1 MDYLM
6 GLKGKDFVM
15 VCSDSSA
22 VQQIITI
29 KHDED
34 KLIQVDD
41 HALLATSGELTP
53 AWPRRLS
60 YIYWLFYMA
69 SRLCLIL
76 EWHLLPALSPQAP
89 AHKYSCLTGEAG
101 DRVQFTEFIKA
112 NIQLYKLRNG
122 RGLST
127 KAIANYLRGELATA
141 LRKVR
146 YAQDLMQVLAQ
157 IYGQPDLVLCLQRP
171 YMTNLLIAGFDTGK
185 GPSLYWC
192 DYLATMHKMNIAGT
206 GYGAPVL

>member
-1 MDYLM
+1 M

-41 HALLATSGELTP
+41 HALLATS
-53 AWPRRLS
+53 
-60 YIYWLFYMA
+60 
-69 SRLCLIL
+69 
-76 EWHLLPALSPQAP
+76 
-89 AHKYSCLTGEAG
+89 GEAG

-141 LRKVR
+141 LRK
-146 YAQDLMQVLAQ
+146 
-157 IYGQPDLVLCLQRP
+157 RP

-206 GYGAPVL
+206 GYGSYFVLSMFDRLWHKDLTEDEALSLMMKGIEEVRRRLVVAPSSYVIKVVDANGTRTIKTIQGGVVQ